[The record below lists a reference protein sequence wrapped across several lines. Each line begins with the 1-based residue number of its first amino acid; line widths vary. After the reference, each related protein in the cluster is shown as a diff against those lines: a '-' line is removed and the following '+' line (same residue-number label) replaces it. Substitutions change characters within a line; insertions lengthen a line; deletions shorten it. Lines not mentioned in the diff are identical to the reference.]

1 MINRNF
7 LLYFSGLFAC
17 LMMIY
22 PAMIQPSTADI
33 VVEVK
38 IVEGIEQLSEEEQK
52 YIQYITKYIN
62 GNEMSVPLVLA
73 IMKAESNFK
82 IKAKSHKGALGL
94 MQLMPRTALAEY
106 RMAGVDTSSVNL
118 KRQLL
123 KQPEL
128 NIVLGVKHLQR
139 IQDRLDGIE
148 NTDMQRMLVVA
159 SYNAGIHRV
168 KRAFNCRGFTCYKYK
183 ANRYGNRYF
192 KKSIR
197 SLPRETR
204 DYLKRVEAN
213 YHQYKQILTQKETAI
228 AETA

>member
-1 MINRNF
+1 MSRYF
-7 LLYFSGLFAC
+7 LLFFSGLFSC
-17 LMMIY
+17 FMMIY
-22 PAMIQPSTADI
+22 PAMIQPSTADV
-33 VVEVK
+33 VVE
-38 IVEGIEQLSEEEQK
+38 IEAKGTYQLTEDEQK

-82 IKAKSHKGALGL
+82 IQAESHKGALGL
-94 MQLMPRTALAEY
+94 MQLMPKTALAEY
-106 RMAGVDTSSVNL
+106 RMAGVNTSSVNL
-118 KRQLL
+118 KKHLL

-139 IQDRLDGIE
+139 IQERLDGIE
-148 NTDMQRMLVVA
+148 DADTQRMLVVA
-159 SYNAGIHRV
+159 SYNAGVYRV
-168 KRAFNCRGFTCYKYK
+168 RRAFNCKGFTCYKYK
-183 ANRYGNRYF
+183 ANTYGDRYF

-204 DYLKRVEAN
+204 EYLKKVEAN
-213 YHQYKQILTQKETAI
+213 YHIYKQILDKETA